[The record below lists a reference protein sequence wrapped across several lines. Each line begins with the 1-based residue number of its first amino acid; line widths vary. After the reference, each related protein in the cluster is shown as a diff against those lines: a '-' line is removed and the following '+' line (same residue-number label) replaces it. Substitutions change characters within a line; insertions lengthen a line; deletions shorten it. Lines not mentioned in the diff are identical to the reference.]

1 MHLSDIFQRQH
12 HHFMFRG
19 ALATFGCGIGAFLGD
34 LIHGQ
39 KGIDARIE
47 LSTTGAAIER
57 SEEHTS
63 ELQSLMRNSYA
74 VFCLK
79 KKNDTL
85 SSLINYCH
93 QHLHANVTQLYTNI
107 ITH

>member
-47 LSTTGAAIER
+47 LSTTGAAIEWASALGSTFLPR
-57 SEEHTS
+57 DIAGFDESSEERRVGNGCVSRCRSRWSPCNET
-63 ELQSLMRNSYA
+63 
-74 VFCLK
+74 
-79 KKNDTL
+79 KN
-85 SSLINYCH
+85 NN
-93 QHLHANVTQLYTNI
+93 Q
-107 ITH
+107 